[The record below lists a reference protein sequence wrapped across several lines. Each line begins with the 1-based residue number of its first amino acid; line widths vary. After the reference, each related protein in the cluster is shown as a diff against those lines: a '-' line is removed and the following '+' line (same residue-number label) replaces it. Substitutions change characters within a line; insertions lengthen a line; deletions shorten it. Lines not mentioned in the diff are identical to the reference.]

1 VETSKIA
8 KTMDR
13 TALVEDSLRNL
24 GEVFR
29 IIKLLLEPGG
39 F

>member
-1 VETSKIA
+1 VEPSKIT
-8 KTMDR
+8 KTMDH

-29 IIKLLLEPGG
+29 MIELLLDPGG